1 MAAKISRVLKLK
13 KVAGGNCKVAGA
25 LSHCD
30 KGGPSHPS
38 CLTRSKLCVSHCDKG
53 GPVIPCQLIL
63 LKPSVVAFK
72 VLQNG
77 IVCFY
82 ISMSTALIT
91 HDPTKLQKMLQR

>member
-1 MAAKISRVLKLK
+1 VAAKISRVFKLK

-25 LSHCD
+25 LS
-30 KGGPSHPS
+30 
-38 CLTRSKLCVSHCDKG
+38 RCDKG

-77 IVCFY
+77 IVC
-82 ISMSTALIT
+82 MSRALIT
-91 HDPTKLQKMLQR
+91 HDPTSCKKMLQT

>member
-1 MAAKISRVLKLK
+1 VAAKINRVLKLK

-25 LSHCD
+25 L
-30 KGGPSHPS
+30 
-38 CLTRSKLCVSHCDKG
+38 SHCDKG